1 MTQQAAPAITPP
13 VPQPESDFYW
23 EKCQEHQ
30 LWLRYCRDCN
40 TAYFYPRDL
49 CPQCFSRNTDWIQSS
64 GRGTVHT
71 FCIVHRA
78 PTPAFRD
85 RTPYVPAVVELDE
98 GARICT
104 NLVEVVP
111 EPTAIRCGMAVEV
124 VFEDL
129 TDAISLPKFRP
140 VTA

>member
-1 MTQQAAPAITPP
+1 MTQQAPPITPP

-23 EKCQEHQ
+23 EKCKAHE
-30 LWLRYCRDCN
+30 LWLRHCRDCDR
-40 TAYFYPRDL
+40 AYFYPRDL
-49 CPQCFSRNTDWIQSS
+49 CPLCFSRNTDWIQSS
-64 GRGTVHT
+64 GQGTVHT

-85 RTPYVPAVVELDE
+85 KVPYIPAVVELED

-104 NLVEVVP
+104 HLVGVEP
-111 EPTAIRCGMAVEV
+111 EPSAIKCGMAVEV
-124 VFEDL
+124 VFDDL

-140 VTA
+140 AAA